1 MNSKPWDARFAL
13 WMVRPLSGTWVTPNH
28 LPTLRLVV
36 GLAAIAAFATGGLA
50 ALGALLFAA
59 SNLLDHTDGE
69 LARLT
74 GKMSR
79 TGHIYDL
86 ASDALLH
93 VLLFISIAIGLM
105 RSGAG
110 AWVLPAGIVAGAAVS
125 AIFYMRNEIENRH
138 GKTATRQPRF
148 GGLEAEDILYLLPVV
163 TLLDGL
169 MAFLTAAA
177 VGAPLAAVIVG
188 WQFLQLRRAE

>member
-28 LPTLRLVV
+28 LTTVRLAV
-36 GLAAIAAFATGGLA
+36 GLAAIAVLA
-50 ALGALLFAA
+50 RGEQPDLGALLFAA

-69 LARLT
+69 FARLT

-79 TGHIYDL
+79 AGHIYDL
-86 ASDALLH
+86 VSDALLH
-93 VLLFISIAIGLM
+93 VLLFVSIAIGLL
-105 RSGAG
+105 RTGADV
-110 AWVLPAGIVAGAAVS
+110 WVLPAGIVAGVAVA
-125 AIFYMRNEIENRH
+125 AIFHMRNGIENRH
-138 GKTATRQPRF
+138 GKTATQQPRL
-148 GGLEAEDILYLLPVV
+148 GGFEAEDILYLLPVV

-177 VGAPLAAVIVG
+177 IGAPLAALIVG
-188 WQFLQLRRAE
+188 WQFVQLRRTE